1 MQRWYR
7 RWLLRLIIRRAGA
20 STELAAEFTTS
31 RTSPLHRAVVAP
43 SGILVINLLG
53 FPLTGDITLNRSGDF
68 VLRITLTDKLAKKTV
83 KFEAPI
89 KVTALDASR

>member
-53 FPLTGDITLNRSGDF
+53 FPLTGDIKTRFGRLRHRQMAATDPTTVWVCFATRSSS
-68 VLRITLTDKLAKKTV
+68 LA
-83 KFEAPI
+83 
-89 KVTALDASR
+89 